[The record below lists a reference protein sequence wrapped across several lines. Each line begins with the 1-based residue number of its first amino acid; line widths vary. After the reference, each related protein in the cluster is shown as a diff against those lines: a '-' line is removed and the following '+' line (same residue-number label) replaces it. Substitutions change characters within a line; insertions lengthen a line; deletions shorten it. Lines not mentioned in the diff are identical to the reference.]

1 LASSATTVPGRTE
14 RERNGYDARVTRDW
28 IERIADFAG
37 DATEEDLDE
46 RLVRRMLAAFSS

>member
-1 LASSATTVPGRTE
+1 MPGRTE